1 MVPIIDTMKT
11 TTNLCQLPAREG
23 RCGYKWPKLIEL
35 AECLRIKTDD
45 INLHDSSADV
55 ELTKRCFLYLL
66 EKKFYKLYYFLFSTK
81 RDSI

>member
-1 MVPIIDTMKT
+1 MMIDTMKT
-11 TTNLCQLPAREG
+11 TTELCRLPG
-23 RCGYKWPKLIEL
+23 RGRGGNKWPKLIEL

-66 EKKFYKLYYFLFSTK
+66 EKKFYC
-81 RDSI
+81 IN